1 MPHSNL
7 SIVYVSGRPFV
18 LRDSSMP
25 RTALRL
31 SDRAENLEAI
41 EHRLKLDILAEAAK
55 YGGLLLT
62 HNEAAVAG
70 IADGDATILPTW
82 TAVDV
87 SNVKTSRELWDG
99 LRDAGWNVEVGH
111 LLSRVVHG
119 CLGRF
124 SITGYLSQP
133 IAPWSHHISTP
144 TFQY

>member
-1 MPHSNL
+1 MAHSDF

-70 IADGDATILPTW
+70 IADGDAAILPTW

-99 LRDAGWNVEVGH
+99 LRDAGWSVEVSY
-111 LLSRVVHG
+111 LLRPIIHG
-119 CLGRF
+119 CLRWS
-124 SITGYLSQP
+124 SITGYLSHP
-133 IAPWSHHISTP
+133 IAPWNHHISTP